1 MSIEDLG
8 EQLVKEKEEKARQI
22 QKQKKREEF
31 MLAAA
36 KITLPLAG
44 RVIEDDIVQKAT
56 DFFNSENV
64 LNLTREYNK
73 ASTNAAG
80 VINTEQQIQQSGK
93 GAFAYFSDLNF
104 EAATKYLE
112 IFTAADFA
120 ITLLYKANS
129 FSDSFIIVLTILRRQ
144 FQRYLSLFFA
154 FLFTRLSSSES

>member
-36 KITLPLAG
+36 KIGLPLAG
-44 RVIEDDIVQKAT
+44 RVIEDNILQKAT

-64 LNLTREYNK
+64 MNLTREYNK

-93 GAFAYFSDLNF
+93 GVFAYFSDLNF
-104 EAATKYLE
+104 EAAK
-112 IFTAADFA
+112 AKA
-120 ITLLYKANS
+120 IE
-129 FSDSFIIVLTILRRQ
+129 VLTLEQKGGRELLNEDEINIMARQ
-144 FQRYLSLFFA
+144 IADDQARNQEVEHIDALDIDVNL
-154 FLFTRLSSSES
+154 